1 MSKEKEK
8 EKIENRNYIFLCF
21 LILLNVMNFVDRQLL
36 ASFAN
41 FIIPDLSLTNTQFG
55 ILTGFGFL
63 FFYSIMGLFMGIL
76 ADKFHRPKLIAMGV
90 GLWSALTAISGAAR
104 GFVGL
109 LLPRMFIGVGES
121 ILTPTSLSL
130 LGDKFPQNKM
140 GFVTGAY
147 YMGVPIGAGLSLII
161 AGYLGPIIG
170 WRMCFYILGMIGLL
184 FAGIMFFV
192 RETPRKNI
200 KENITKKKINFK
212 EIRIDISN
220 ALKENPALTLC
231 IYGAV
236 IYHLVLGAAVYDQ
249 VWYVKERGFNRSE
262 IAQYTGYIVVVFGI
276 LGNLFGGIGS
286 DIFRKKFKL
295 GRPMFLFWLMLFLL
309 PINILGRLVSP
320 ENYIF
325 WIAMMAGSFQLGA
338 IYGPT
343 FSTVQELAPSH
354 MKATVIAFFILNINL
369 VGMFLGTTGTGIII
383 DTLLAYNETASS
395 PIIEPYTKTLLFFTL
410 ISSLSIPM
418 FWLAGKKQKLIK

>member
-1 MSKEKEK
+1 MSRKKEK
-8 EKIENRNYIFLCF
+8 EKIESRNYIFLCF

-76 ADKFHRPKLIAMGV
+76 ADKFHRPRLIAIGV

-104 GFVGL
+104 GFIGL

-130 LGDKFPQNKM
+130 LGDKFPQSKM
-140 GFVTGAY
+140 GFITGAY
-147 YMGVPIGAGLSLII
+147 YMGIPIGAGLSLII
-161 AGYLGPIIG
+161 AGYLGPTIG
-170 WRMCFYILGMIGLL
+170 WRMCFYILGFIGLL
-184 FAGIMFFV
+184 MAVIMFFIK
-192 RETPRKNI
+192 ETPRKAN
-200 KENITKKKINFK
+200 KKKKIERKINFNK
-212 EIRIDISN
+212 IRLDLLK
-220 ALKENPALTLC
+220 ALKDNPALTLC
-231 IYGAV
+231 IYGGV

-249 VWYVKERGFNRSE
+249 VWYVKERGFDRAQ

-286 DIFRKKFKL
+286 DLFREKFKL
-295 GRPMFLFWLMLFLL
+295 GRPMFLFWLMIFLL

-325 WIAMMAGSFQLGA
+325 WFAMMAGSFQLGA
-338 IYGPT
+338 LYGPI

-369 VGMFLGTTGTGIII
+369 IGMFLGTTGTGIII
-383 DTLLAYNETASS
+383 DTLLTYNNSAIN
-395 PIIEPYTKTLLFFTL
+395 PIEEPYTKTLLFFTL

-418 FWLAGKKQKLIK
+418 FWLAGKKLIN

>member
-8 EKIENRNYIFLCF
+8 IETGNYIFLCF

-76 ADKFHRPKLIAMGV
+76 ADKFHRPKLIAIGV

-104 GFVGL
+104 GFIGL

-130 LGDKFPQNKM
+130 LGDRFPQNRM

-147 YMGVPIGAGLSLII
+147 YMGIPIGAGLSLII
-161 AGYLGPIIG
+161 AGFLGPTIG
-170 WRMCFYILGMIGLL
+170 WRMCFYILGFIGLL
-184 FAGIMFFV
+184 LAIIMFFIK
-192 RETPRKNI
+192 ETPRKIN
-200 KENITKKKINFK
+200 KQQSVDKKINFK
-212 EIRIDISN
+212 EIKKDLSK
-220 ALKENPALTLC
+220 ALRENPALTLC
-231 IYGAV
+231 IYGGV
-236 IYHLVLGAAVYDQ
+236 IYHLLLGAAVYDQ
-249 VWYVKERGFNRSE
+249 VWYVKERGFDRAE

-286 DIFRKKFKL
+286 DLFREKFKL

-309 PINILGRLVSP
+309 PINILGRIVSP

-338 IYGPT
+338 LYGPT

-369 VGMFLGTTGTGIII
+369 IGMFLGTTGTGIII
-383 DTLLAYNETASS
+383 DALLAYNEISLN
-395 PIIEPYTKTLLFFTL
+395 PIKEPYTKTLLFFTL

-418 FWLAGKKQKLIK
+418 FWFAGKKIN

>member
-1 MSKEKEK
+1 MSKAKEKEK
-8 EKIENRNYIFLCF
+8 KETSNYIFLCF
-21 LILLNVMNFVDRQLL
+21 LIILNVMNFVDRQLL

-76 ADKFHRPKLIAMGV
+76 ADKFHRPKLIAIGV

-104 GFVGL
+104 GFIGL

-130 LGDKFPQNKM
+130 LGDRFPQNKM

-147 YMGVPIGAGLSLII
+147 YMGIPIGAGLSLII
-161 AGYLGPIIG
+161 AGYLGPTIG
-170 WRMCFYILGMIGLL
+170 WRMCFYILGFIGLL
-184 FAGIMFFV
+184 LAAIMFFV
-192 RETPRKNI
+192 KETPRKTVND
-200 KENITKKKINFK
+200 KKSERKINFNQ
-212 EIRIDISN
+212 IRKDLSK
-220 ALKENPALTLC
+220 ALKDNPALTLC
-231 IYGAV
+231 IYGGV

-249 VWYVKERGFNRSE
+249 VWYVKERGFDRAQ

-286 DIFRKKFKL
+286 DLFREKFKL

-309 PINILGRLVSP
+309 PINVLGRLVSP

-325 WIAMMAGSFQLGA
+325 WVAMMAGSFQLGA
-338 IYGPT
+338 LYGPT

-369 VGMFLGTTGTGIII
+369 IGMFLGTTGTGIII
-383 DTLLAYNETASS
+383 DTLLAVS
-395 PIIEPYTKTLLFFTL
+395 YTHLTLPTK
-410 ISSLSIPM
+410 
-418 FWLAGKKQKLIK
+418 A

>member
-8 EKIENRNYIFLCF
+8 IETGNYIFLCF

-76 ADKFHRPKLIAMGV
+76 ADKFHRPKLIAIGV

-104 GFVGL
+104 GFIGL

-130 LGDKFPQNKM
+130 LGDRFPQNRM

-147 YMGVPIGAGLSLII
+147 YMGIPIGAGLSLII
-161 AGYLGPIIG
+161 AGFLGPTIG
-170 WRMCFYILGMIGLL
+170 WRMCFYILGFIGLL
-184 FAGIMFFV
+184 LAIIMFFIK
-192 RETPRKNI
+192 ETPRKIN
-200 KENITKKKINFK
+200 KQQSVDKKINFK
-212 EIRIDISN
+212 EIKKDLSK
-220 ALKENPALTLC
+220 ALRENPALTLC
-231 IYGAV
+231 IYGGV

-249 VWYVKERGFNRSE
+249 VWYVKERGFDRAE

-286 DIFRKKFKL
+286 DLFREKFKL

-309 PINILGRLVSP
+309 PINILGRIVSP

-338 IYGPT
+338 LYGPT

-369 VGMFLGTTGTGIII
+369 IGMFLGTTGAGIII
-383 DTLLAYNETASS
+383 DALLAYNETSLN
-395 PIIEPYTKTLLFFTL
+395 PIKEPYTKTLLFFTL
-410 ISSLSIPM
+410 VSSLSIPM
-418 FWLAGKKQKLIK
+418 FWFAGKKIN

>member
-8 EKIENRNYIFLCF
+8 IETGNYIFLCF

-76 ADKFHRPKLIAMGV
+76 ADKFHRPKLIAIGV

-104 GFVGL
+104 GFIGL

-130 LGDKFPQNKM
+130 LGDRFPQNRM

-147 YMGVPIGAGLSLII
+147 YMGIPIGAGLSLII
-161 AGYLGPIIG
+161 AGFLGPTIG
-170 WRMCFYILGMIGLL
+170 WRMCFYILGFIGLL
-184 FAGIMFFV
+184 LAIVMFFIK
-192 RETPRKNI
+192 ETPRKIN
-200 KENITKKKINFK
+200 KQQSVDKKINFK
-212 EIRIDISN
+212 EIKKDLSK
-220 ALKENPALTLC
+220 ALRENPALTLC
-231 IYGAV
+231 IYGGV

-249 VWYVKERGFNRSE
+249 VWYVRERGFDRAE

-286 DIFRKKFKL
+286 DLFREKFKL

-309 PINILGRLVSP
+309 PINILGRIVSP

-338 IYGPT
+338 LYGPT

-369 VGMFLGTTGTGIII
+369 IGMFLGTTGTGIII
-383 DTLLAYNETASS
+383 DALLAYNEISLN
-395 PIIEPYTKTLLFFTL
+395 PIKEPYTKTLLFFTL

-418 FWLAGKKQKLIK
+418 FWFAGKKIN

>member
-8 EKIENRNYIFLCF
+8 IETGNYIFLCF

-76 ADKFHRPKLIAMGV
+76 ADKFHRPKLIAIGV

-104 GFVGL
+104 GFIGL

-130 LGDKFPQNKM
+130 LGDRFPQNRM

-147 YMGVPIGAGLSLII
+147 YMGIPIGAGLSLII
-161 AGYLGPIIG
+161 AGFLGPTIG
-170 WRMCFYILGMIGLL
+170 WRMCFYILGFIGLL
-184 FAGIMFFV
+184 LAIVMFFIK
-192 RETPRKNI
+192 ETPRKIN
-200 KENITKKKINFK
+200 KQQSVDKKINFK
-212 EIRIDISN
+212 EIKKDLSK
-220 ALKENPALTLC
+220 ALRENPALTLC
-231 IYGAV
+231 IYGGV
-236 IYHLVLGAAVYDQ
+236 IYHLLLGAAVYDQ
-249 VWYVKERGFNRSE
+249 VWYVKERGFDRAE

-286 DIFRKKFKL
+286 DLFREKFKL

-309 PINILGRLVSP
+309 PINILGRIVSP

-338 IYGPT
+338 LYGPT

-369 VGMFLGTTGTGIII
+369 IGMFLGTTGTGIII
-383 DTLLAYNETASS
+383 DALLAYNEISLN
-395 PIIEPYTKTLLFFTL
+395 PIKEPYTKTLLFFTL
-410 ISSLSIPM
+410 VSSLSIPM
-418 FWLAGKKQKLIK
+418 FWFAGKKIN

>member
-8 EKIENRNYIFLCF
+8 IETGNYIFLCF

-76 ADKFHRPKLIAMGV
+76 ADKFHRPKLIAIGV

-104 GFVGL
+104 GFIGL

-130 LGDKFPQNKM
+130 LGDRFPQNRM

-147 YMGVPIGAGLSLII
+147 YMGIPIGAGLSLII
-161 AGYLGPIIG
+161 AGFLGPTIG
-170 WRMCFYILGMIGLL
+170 WRMCFYILGFIGLL
-184 FAGIMFFV
+184 LAIVMFFIK
-192 RETPRKNI
+192 ETPRKIN
-200 KENITKKKINFK
+200 KKQSVDKKINFK
-212 EIRIDISN
+212 EIKKDLSK
-220 ALKENPALTLC
+220 ALRENPALTLC
-231 IYGAV
+231 IYGGV
-236 IYHLVLGAAVYDQ
+236 IYHLLLGAAVYDQ
-249 VWYVKERGFNRSE
+249 VWYVKERGFDRAE

-286 DIFRKKFKL
+286 DLFREKFKL

-309 PINILGRLVSP
+309 PINILGRIVSP

-338 IYGPT
+338 LYGPT

-369 VGMFLGTTGTGIII
+369 IGMFLGTTGTGIII
-383 DTLLAYNETASS
+383 DALLAYNEISLN
-395 PIIEPYTKTLLFFTL
+395 PIKEPYTKTLLFFTL
-410 ISSLSIPM
+410 VSSLSIPM
-418 FWLAGKKQKLIK
+418 FWFAGKKIN

>member
-8 EKIENRNYIFLCF
+8 IETGNYIFLCF

-76 ADKFHRPKLIAMGV
+76 ADKFHRPKLIAIGV

-104 GFVGL
+104 GFIGL

-130 LGDKFPQNKM
+130 LGDRFPQNRM

-147 YMGVPIGAGLSLII
+147 YMGIPIGAGLSLII
-161 AGYLGPIIG
+161 AGFLGPTIG
-170 WRMCFYILGMIGLL
+170 WRMCFYILGFIGLL
-184 FAGIMFFV
+184 LAIIMFFIK
-192 RETPRKNI
+192 ETPRKIN
-200 KENITKKKINFK
+200 KQQSVDKKINFK
-212 EIRIDISN
+212 EIKKDLSK
-220 ALKENPALTLC
+220 ALRENPALTLC
-231 IYGAV
+231 IYGGV

-249 VWYVKERGFNRSE
+249 VWYVRERGFDRAE

-286 DIFRKKFKL
+286 DLFREKFKL

-309 PINILGRLVSP
+309 PINILGRIVSP

-338 IYGPT
+338 LYGPT

-369 VGMFLGTTGTGIII
+369 IGMFLGTTGTGIII
-383 DTLLAYNETASS
+383 DALLAYNEISLN
-395 PIIEPYTKTLLFFTL
+395 PIKEPYTKTLLFFTL

-418 FWLAGKKQKLIK
+418 FWFAGKKIN

>member
-8 EKIENRNYIFLCF
+8 IETGNYIFLCF

-76 ADKFHRPKLIAMGV
+76 ADKFHRPKLIAIGV

-104 GFVGL
+104 GFIGL

-130 LGDKFPQNKM
+130 LGDRFPQNRM

-147 YMGVPIGAGLSLII
+147 YMGIPIGAGLSLII
-161 AGYLGPIIG
+161 AGFLGPTIG
-170 WRMCFYILGMIGLL
+170 WRMCFYILGFIGLL
-184 FAGIMFFV
+184 LAIIMFFIK
-192 RETPRKNI
+192 ETPRKIN
-200 KENITKKKINFK
+200 KQQSVDKKINFK
-212 EIRIDISN
+212 EIKKDLSK
-220 ALKENPALTLC
+220 ALRENPALTLC
-231 IYGAV
+231 IYGGV

-249 VWYVKERGFNRSE
+249 VWYVRERGFDRAE

-286 DIFRKKFKL
+286 DLFREKFKL

-309 PINILGRLVSP
+309 PINILGRIVSP

-338 IYGPT
+338 LYGPT

-369 VGMFLGTTGTGIII
+369 IGMFLGTTGAGIII
-383 DTLLAYNETASS
+383 DALLAYNETSLN
-395 PIIEPYTKTLLFFTL
+395 PIKEPYTKTLLFFTL
-410 ISSLSIPM
+410 VSSLSIPM
-418 FWLAGKKQKLIK
+418 FWFAGKKIN

>member
-1 MSKEKEK
+1 MSRKKEK
-8 EKIENRNYIFLCF
+8 EKIESRNYIFLCF

-76 ADKFHRPKLIAMGV
+76 ADKFHRPRLIAIGV

-104 GFVGL
+104 GFIGL

-130 LGDKFPQNKM
+130 LGDKFPQSKM
-140 GFVTGAY
+140 GFITGAY
-147 YMGVPIGAGLSLII
+147 YMGIPIGAGLSLII
-161 AGYLGPIIG
+161 AGYLGPTIG
-170 WRMCFYILGMIGLL
+170 WRMCFYILGFIGLL
-184 FAGIMFFV
+184 MAVIMFFIK
-192 RETPRKNI
+192 ETPRKAN
-200 KENITKKKINFK
+200 KKKKIERKINFNK
-212 EIRIDISN
+212 IRLDLLK
-220 ALKENPALTLC
+220 ALKDNPALTLC
-231 IYGAV
+231 IYGGV

-249 VWYVKERGFNRSE
+249 VWYVKERGFDRAQ

-286 DIFRKKFKL
+286 DLFREKFKL
-295 GRPMFLFWLMLFLL
+295 GRPMFLFWLMIFLL

-325 WIAMMAGSFQLGA
+325 WFAMMAGSFQLGA
-338 IYGPT
+338 LYGPI

-369 VGMFLGTTGTGIII
+369 IGMFLGTTGTGIII
-383 DTLLAYNETASS
+383 DTLLTYNNSAIN
-395 PIIEPYTKTLLFFTL
+395 PIEEPYTKTLLFFTL

-418 FWLAGKKQKLIK
+418 FWLAGKKTN

>member
-1 MSKEKEK
+1 
-8 EKIENRNYIFLCF
+8 
-21 LILLNVMNFVDRQLL
+21 MNFVDRQLL

-76 ADKFHRPKLIAMGV
+76 ADKFHRPKLIAIGV

-104 GFVGL
+104 GFIGL

-147 YMGVPIGAGLSLII
+147 YMGIPIGAGLSLII
-161 AGYLGPIIG
+161 AGYLGPTIG
-170 WRMCFYILGMIGLL
+170 WRMCFYILGFIGLL
-184 FAGIMFFV
+184 LAAIMFFV
-192 RETPRKNI
+192 KETPRKTIND
-200 KENITKKKINFK
+200 KKSERKINLNQ
-212 EIRIDISN
+212 IRKDLSK
-220 ALKENPALTLC
+220 ALKDNPALTLC
-231 IYGAV
+231 IYGGV

-249 VWYVKERGFNRSE
+249 VWYVKERGFDRAQ

-286 DIFRKKFKL
+286 DLFREKFKL

-309 PINILGRLVSP
+309 PINVLGRLVSP
-320 ENYIF
+320 KIIF
-325 WIAMMAGSFQLGA
+325 FGSL
-338 IYGPT
+338 
-343 FSTVQELAPSH
+343 
-354 MKATVIAFFILNINL
+354 
-369 VGMFLGTTGTGIII
+369 
-383 DTLLAYNETASS
+383 
-395 PIIEPYTKTLLFFTL
+395 
-410 ISSLSIPM
+410 
-418 FWLAGKKQKLIK
+418 